1 MGDHQG
7 ARRARPEPRGQNAD
21 AAHLQAGADGGRVPA
36 PMPGRGTAAARIV
49 RRRAHAAVSAGG
61 WRAPPAGKADA
72 TMDDRTL
79 TILVVADDAA
89 LAELLRVVLNEE
101 DG

>member
-1 MGDHQG
+1 
-7 ARRARPEPRGQNAD
+7 
-21 AAHLQAGADGGRVPA
+21 
-36 PMPGRGTAAARIV
+36 
-49 RRRAHAAVSAGG
+49 
-61 WRAPPAGKADA
+61 
-72 TMDDRTL
+72 MDDRTL